1 MCLCSLCFFNPRI
14 VWSLLKFHLPHELII
29 ICVIDTRGLKIH
41 LSTKVNVRI
50 FEDSRKEATIGE
62 YMSHALATS
71 NYVHHYQVSQ
81 MNLSHS

>member
-1 MCLCSLCFFNPRI
+1 MCLCYLCFSSSRT
-14 VWSLLKFHLPHELII
+14 VWSLLKFHPHELII
-29 ICVIDTRGLKIH
+29 ICVIDTRDLKIR
-41 LSTKVNVRI
+41 LSTKVKVRI